1 MKKNVFLVFSKD
13 DETITELKD
22 LIQNVENIEHLK
34 ITQKND
40 FQLDDTTKQNILD
53 CDIFICCLSKKFF
66 ESKLIDTVK
75 FAYCIARKQINT
87 FHLEDKEKLEEMM
100 RNNIQKMEEQILLLK
115 KKDRLED
122 KDKRLLKECIL
133 LEANHNFFRLKTIE
147 YSIDQI
153 KKVNIFFI
161 NSSDF

>member
-1 MKKNVFLVFSKD
+1 MKQNVFLLFSKD
-13 DETITELKD
+13 DETNTELKD

-87 FHLEDKEKLEEMM
+87 FHLEDKEELEEMM

>member
-13 DETITELKD
+13 DETITELKG

-100 RNNIQKMEEQILLLK
+100 RNNIQKMEEKILLLK

-153 KKVNIFFI
+153 KKVNFF
-161 NSSDF
+161 F

>member
-87 FHLEDKEKLEEMM
+87 FHLDKEELEEMM

-122 KDKRLLKECIL
+122 KDKRLLKEFIL
-133 LEANHNFFRLKTIE
+133 LEADQKFFRLKL
-147 YSIDQI
+147 
-153 KKVNIFFI
+153 
-161 NSSDF
+161 

>member
-87 FHLEDKEKLEEMM
+87 FHLDKEELEEMM

-122 KDKRLLKECIL
+122 KDKRLLKECFL